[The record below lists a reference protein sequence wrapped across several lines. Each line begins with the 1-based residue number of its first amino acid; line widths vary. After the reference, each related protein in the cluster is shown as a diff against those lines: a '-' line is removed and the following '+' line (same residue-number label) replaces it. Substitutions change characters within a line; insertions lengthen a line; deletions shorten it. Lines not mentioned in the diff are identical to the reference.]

1 MMDFENETRG
11 LSQVGTGG
19 AVQKRN
25 EKGEITMEK
34 VKVSRYVAGKRYLY
48 EISHLLSCPENFGM
62 FILVYIQDPTTQS
75 IHQTNQMMMNFKPRK
90 SKIWLALEVVQ
101 HKLLQYQ
108 KCLYQNHLLKLQ
120 ILG

>member
-34 VKVSRYVAGKRYLY
+34 VKVSRYVAGKR
-48 EISHLLSCPENFGM
+48 
-62 FILVYIQDPTTQS
+62 
-75 IHQTNQMMMNFKPRK
+75 
-90 SKIWLALEVVQ
+90 
-101 HKLLQYQ
+101 
-108 KCLYQNHLLKLQ
+108 
-120 ILG
+120 